1 MVETAEEP
9 CITPSPSP
17 PSWSMLLSKK
27 TSSRS
32 ISTVI
37 SFVCSTSIVS
47 ISRNIF
53 CIFNAFS
60 YLQVSPVDATT
71 LSTLQVATMVVSY
84 TYSLH
89 YSIINSTTES
99 SVPGEGSHRH
109 LHSQV
114 DQNKCDRASG
124 HFSSSISYLC
134 GQY

>member
-1 MVETAEEP
+1 MVETAGGP
-9 CITPSPSP
+9 CITPLP
-17 PSWSMLLSKK
+17 PSWSMPLSKK
-27 TSSRS
+27 TSSHS

-37 SFVCSTSIVS
+37 SFVCSTIVS
-47 ISRNIF
+47 ISKNIF

-84 TYSLH
+84 TYSLY

-114 DQNKCDRASG
+114 DQKKYDRSSG